1 MTYGVSRTQR
11 RNVGCDMPNRS
22 AAARELISPL
32 FQRRY
37 TSANAGG
44 TSSRGRPNVCP
55 RAPRGG
61 NALGLP
67 LADEGTLRFCHIAEK
82 LQNDIR
88 RQRSGEIALLPRIEQ
103 RHIQHH
109 DADAPLVCENSP
121 LLQKFR
127 GSSAL
132 TGQWI

>member
-11 RNVGCDMPNRS
+11 RNECGRN
-22 AAARELISPL
+22 
-32 FQRRY
+32 FQ
-37 TSANAGG
+37 
-44 TSSRGRPNVCP
+44 P
-55 RAPRGG
+55 RAAERLPARPCGG

-121 LLQKFR
+121 LLQNF
-127 GSSAL
+127 AVVPP
-132 TGQWI
+132 